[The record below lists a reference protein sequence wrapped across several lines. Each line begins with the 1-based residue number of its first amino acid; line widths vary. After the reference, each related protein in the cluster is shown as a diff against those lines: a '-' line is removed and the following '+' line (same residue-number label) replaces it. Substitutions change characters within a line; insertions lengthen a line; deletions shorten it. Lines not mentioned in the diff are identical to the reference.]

1 MNRILI
7 LFALCVAQTSFS
19 EEHEDWRSIRPQVTT
34 EAELVAR
41 FGAPAEVVTTFP
53 WSEWTAKWK
62 KRPIVSR
69 FTLRYTIQE
78 SKSPLLDGP
87 AGPADS
93 VEVAM
98 HDSKVVS
105 VMWRYGGSSA
115 KAAAQLLR
123 ANSNLKMGPQR
134 QPRELSAVP
143 WASHSSSNSVRTT
156 LKSTCGSNSSSWG
169 TAGDARRCGER
180 PCAGGCVGHFWLARS
195 CARAP
200 PMIARTA
207 VLPSWQAYSY
217 IWYWS
222 SFVSGITAFH
232 GLV

>member
-123 ANSNLKMGPQR
+123 ANSNLKMGPTETTSRAFGGSLGQSLVVEFGPNDTQVDVR
-134 QPRELSAVP
+134 LEL
-143 WASHSSSNSVRTT
+143 
-156 LKSTCGSNSSSWG
+156 K
-169 TAGDARRCGER
+169 
-180 PCAGGCVGHFWLARS
+180 
-195 CARAP
+195 
-200 PMIARTA
+200 
-207 VLPSWQAYSY
+207 
-217 IWYWS
+217 
-222 SFVSGITAFH
+222 
-232 GLV
+232 